1 MKGLSAAGWNHGTME
16 PLPCKNN
23 CDFAYV
29 NGFSV
34 FANVLDMV
42 TLMLQVFV
50 GEGITL

>member
-1 MKGLSAAGWNHGTME
+1 ME

-23 CDFAYV
+23 WDFAYV

-34 FANVLDMV
+34 FTLALYMV

-50 GEGITL
+50 GERIEDNPFGLEPRVP

>member
-1 MKGLSAAGWNHGTME
+1 MV

-23 CDFAYV
+23 WDFAYV

-34 FANVLDMV
+34 FAKVLDMV

-50 GEGITL
+50 GEEITLWDLNPECLDRII